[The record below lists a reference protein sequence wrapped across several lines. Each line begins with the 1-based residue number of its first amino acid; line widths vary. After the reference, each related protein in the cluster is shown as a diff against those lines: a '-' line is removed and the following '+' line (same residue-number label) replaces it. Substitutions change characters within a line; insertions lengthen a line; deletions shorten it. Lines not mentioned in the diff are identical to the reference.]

1 MKFIFCSE
9 PFYPNE
15 VDYAYKT
22 EAETV
27 VEKGFEYELFSFE
40 GLTENKVSS
49 AVRFVK
55 SSEKEQTAVYRGWM
69 LKPDVYEILYNE
81 LKSRNLKLI
90 NSPEEYKH
98 CHYLP
103 ESYEIIE
110 SHTPKS
116 VFLPYDESFNFDD
129 LMEKLSAFGDK
140 SLILKDYVKS
150 RKHEWEEACF
160 IPEATNREDIERVV
174 KTFIERQGEDLN
186 EGLVFREFVEF
197 QPLTNHSKSG
207 MPLTKEF
214 RLFFLNGELVFI
226 SEYWEEGIYE
236 QEDFPK
242 DLFLD
247 VAKNVRSNFFTMDI
261 AQKTE
266 GEWLIVELGDAQVA
280 GLPER
285 VDISKFYNS
294 LGLTPHEL
302 WRQDDNGHKF
312 VIDTF
317 PCKADAFK
325 AVKDF
330 ENRGHKQTYLV
341 EKS

>member
-15 VDYAYKT
+15 LDYAYKE

-27 VEKGFEYELFSFE
+27 LHKGFEYELFSFE
-40 GLTENKVSS
+40 DLTEGKISNAFRRIRSC
-49 AVRFVK
+49 
-55 SSEKEQTAVYRGWM
+55 EQEETAIYRGWM
-69 LKPDVYEILYNE
+69 LKPKNYEILFNE
-81 LKSRNLKLI
+81 LKARNIVLI
-90 NSPEEYKH
+90 NAPKEYKH

-103 ESYEIIE
+103 ESYEIIKQH
-110 SHTPKS
+110 SPKS
-116 VFLPYDESFNFDD
+116 IFLPFDEGFNFDD
-129 LMEKLSAFGDK
+129 LMKRLSVFGDNP
-140 SLILKDYVKS
+140 LILKDYVKS

-160 IPEATNREDIERVV
+160 IPNASNRVDVDRVV
-174 KTFIERQGEDLN
+174 QRFLELQGEDLN
-186 EGLVFREFVEF
+186 EGLVFREFVNF

-214 RLFFLNGELVFI
+214 RLFFLGKELIFT
-226 SEYWEEGIYE
+226 SEYWEEGIYK

-247 VAKNVRSNFFTMDI
+247 VAQNVQSNFFTMDI
-261 AQKTE
+261 AQKTD

-280 GLPER
+280 GLPEKAN
-285 VDISKFYNS
+285 VSDFYDS

-312 VIDTF
+312 LVETF
-317 PCKADAFK
+317 ACEADAVK
-325 AVKDF
+325 AMKDF
-330 ENRGHKQTYLV
+330 EDRLHKQTYWF
-341 EKS
+341 EKV